1 MAADGTRHDAGRFS
15 IDDVMERLAD
25 PSFARRFRRPPT
37 MRGAGP
43 HVNPVMLAACARDSL
58 YVATWR
64 AHAARC
70 DACRELFVYFG
81 VRVDP

>member
-1 MAADGTRHDAGRFS
+1 MAADRTPCDADRLS
-15 IDDVMERLAD
+15 IDDVVARLAD
-25 PSFARRFRRPPT
+25 PVFASRFRRPPT
-37 MRGAGP
+37 MRGAGA
-43 HVNPVMLAACARDSL
+43 HVNPLMLAVCAADSL

-64 AHAARC
+64 AHAGRC